1 MLTSLLWLMM
11 ACGGQEAA
19 PPAPTETLNPA
30 AAPAAVAPTAAPVA
44 PTAPPPSPDDT
55 LKGAPPTTP
64 LPILSP
70 LTADSPL
77 LNPEKA
83 NDKAPATYTV
93 LLETSKGNIEIKVT
107 RAWAPLGADR
117 FYNLVKIGFYDGN
130 VFFRVVD
137 AFKAQFGLSP
147 SAEVNA
153 KWSNEKIKDDP
164 KKQSNTRGRVSFAI
178 AGPDS
183 RTTQIFINSADN
195 SPLDTKGFAPLGE
208 VSSGMEV
215 VDLLYKNY
223 GEGPPRG
230 SGPDQNRIISDGN
243 SYLQANFPQLDYI
256 KKASIQ

>member
-19 PPAPTETLNPA
+19 PTAPSPTVA
-30 AAPAAVAPTAAPVA
+30 AAPATAPTAAA
-44 PTAPPPSPDDT
+44 PTAPPPNDT
-55 LKGAPPTTP
+55 LNGATPTTP
-64 LPILSP
+64 LPVLGP
-70 LTADSPL
+70 VAADSPL
-77 LNPEKA
+77 LSPDKA

-93 LLETSKGNIEIKVT
+93 LLETSKGNIEIMVT

-153 KWSNEKIKDDP
+153 KWSDAKIKDDP

-178 AGPDS
+178 SGTDS
-183 RTTQIFINSADN
+183 RTTQIFINAADN
-195 SPLDTKGFAPLGE
+195 SPLDSKGFAPVGE
-208 VSSGMEV
+208 VTSGMEI

-230 SGPDQNRIISDGN
+230 NGPDQNRIISDGN
-243 SYLQANFPQLDYI
+243 MYLQANFPQLDYI